1 MKKGLEA
8 RLVSGDNKLFLALER
23 ENKGIPAA
31 YRDYYKLDGEATVCR
46 ILQDKQAI
54 ACAAFRVMDE
64 ERAEL
69 LRLYVKPEHRK
80 KGLARQ
86 LLDTLELQAMFQGCT
101 HLVLAVEK
109 SAKQVL
115 NLYKSLEYRESK
127 AWPPFVGDGKMLCL
141 SKELV

>member
-23 ENKGIPAA
+23 ENKGIPGA
-31 YRDYYKLDGEATVCR
+31 YRDYYKLDGEATVCL
-46 ILQDKQAI
+46 IVQDKQAI

-109 SAKQVL
+109 NAKPVQKM
-115 NLYKSLEYRESK
+115 YRSLEYRESK
-127 AWPPFVGDGKMLCL
+127 PWPPFAGDGKMLCL